1 VIVSERHIGRLL
13 LRRLGGPLFFL
24 VAVIV
29 GGALGYQ
36 AIGTMHGEHWSF
48 LDCMFMAV
56 ISLLTVGYGD
66 DLGVH
71 RYEWGRLYTIG
82 LLLAGAGVATYAF
95 SSITAFVVEGH
106 IRRHFKERRME
117 RDIESLKQHTIIC
130 GAGTTGLHVLQ
141 EHVTTGVPFI
151 VLERSR
157 EAIDDAIEVVG
168 AFPFILGDA
177 TDEKV
182 LAAAG
187 IDRARALVSALADDK
202 DNLFLVV
209 TARYLRKELPIVV
222 KAMAHGSEGKFRAAG
237 ATEVVSPTFIG
248 GMRIASL
255 VVRPQV
261 VTFLDTMLRA
271 KGKARVSEAVVDAG
285 SKLDGM
291 KLGDASIQDG
301 VGLSVVALKHESE
314 PDFVYAPGG
323 DTVLRAGTTII
334 VIGPLDRV
342 HELEAM
348 ASKDGT
354 PHPVPMQ

>member
-1 VIVSERHIGRLL
+1 MIVHERHIGRLL
-13 LRRLGGPLFFL
+13 LRRLGAPLALLAAVL
-24 VAVIV
+24 VV
-29 GGALGYQ
+29 GALGYQ
-36 AIGTMHGEHWSF
+36 AIGTMHGQQWSF
-48 LDCMFMAV
+48 LDCVFMAV
-56 ISLLTVGYGD
+56 ITLLTVGYSD

-71 RYEWGRLYTIG
+71 HYEWGRVYTIG
-82 LLLAGAGVATYAF
+82 LLLAGAGVAAYAF
-95 SSITAFVVEGH
+95 STITAFVVEGH
-106 IRRHFKERRME
+106 IRRYFKERRME
-117 RDIESLKQHTIIC
+117 RDIDKLTQHTIIC
-130 GAGTTGLHVLQ
+130 GCGTTGIHVVQ

-157 EAIDDAIEVVG
+157 EAIEEAREKVG
-168 AFPFILGDA
+168 DFAFIIDDA
-177 TDEKV
+177 TDEGV
-182 LAAAG
+182 LKTAG
-187 IDRARALVSALADDK
+187 IERARALVSALADDK

-209 TARYLRKELPIVV
+209 TARYLRKDLPIIV
-222 KAMAHGSEGKFRAAG
+222 KAMGHGSEGKFRAAG

-301 VGLSVVALKHESE
+301 VGLSVVALKHAHE
-314 PDFVYAPGG
+314 PDFVYAPGN
-323 DTVLRAGTTII
+323 DVTLKAGTTII
-334 VIGPLDRV
+334 VIGPMERV
-342 HELEAM
+342 SQLEAL

>member
-1 VIVSERHIGRLL
+1 MIISEQHIGLLL
-13 LRRLGGPLFFL
+13 LRRLGAPISLL
-24 VAVIV
+24 VAVLV
-29 GGALGYQ
+29 FGALGYQ
-36 AIGTMHGEHWSF
+36 LIGEVHGQHWAF
-48 LDCMFMAV
+48 LDCVFMAV

-71 RYEWGRLYTIG
+71 KYEWGRLYTIV
-82 LLLAGAGVATYAF
+82 LLLLGAGIATYAF
-95 SSITAFVVEGH
+95 STITAFVVEGH
-106 IRRHFKERRME
+106 IRKHFKERRMQ
-117 RDIESLKQHTIIC
+117 RDIEKLTQHTIIC
-130 GAGTTGLHVLQ
+130 GCGTTGVHVVQ
-141 EHVTTGVPFI
+141 EHITTGVPFI
-151 VLERSR
+151 VLEKSA
-157 EAIDDAIEVVG
+157 EALEEARASLGE
-168 AFPFILGDA
+168 FPCIVADA

-182 LAAAG
+182 LQQAG
-187 IDRARALVSALADDK
+187 ISRARALVSALADDK

-209 TARYLRKELPIVV
+209 TARYLRKDLPIVV
-222 KAMAHGSEGKFRAAG
+222 KAMGHGSEGKFRAAG
-237 ATEVVSPTFIG
+237 ATDVVSPTFIG

-291 KLGDASIQDG
+291 KLGDAAIQDG
-301 VGLSVVALKHESE
+301 VGLSVVALKHTNE

-342 HELEAM
+342 HHLEAM